1 MQYMDEVDFYLEDL
15 KSKFD
20 KINPKEYYLSYSN
33 NIEYNIIYWFIKK
46 YSKEIEIE
54 SEKKLKNYKDKK
66 IIFSYRSKD
75 IETCFDKN
83 GNFYPIHDLPTKL
96 RDEIIKK
103 YEIHGQ

>member
-33 NIEYNIIYWFIKK
+33 NIEYNIIYWFIK
-46 YSKEIEIE
+46 
-54 SEKKLKNYKDKK
+54 NYKDKK

-83 GNFYPIHDLPTKL
+83 GNFYPVHDLPTKL